1 MGTPNP
7 LYGTGVF
14 RRRLRWRALPGRVD
28 VELEDSNH
36 GFCLSLHYASDEE
49 SKGNKDNKDDTDSP
63 GNAVRITAID
73 ARPIRHPFTT
83 CPEAVA
89 NAQRIVG
96 LSPDD
101 VSSLR
106 ERLPQADNCT
116 HLVDMAL
123 LAASHALETP
133 QGVWRLYDI
142 AVDDEHEG
150 LTRARILCDGQLIH
164 EWLIRNHHLEAPAE
178 QAGKPVMRG
187 FYAWAVQAFQ
197 GMPLEAAQLLQRGYF
212 VAQARRSVYI
222 PIEQNPAITDG
233 MPHNACYSYNL
244 GAVERAQRIHGS
256 VRDYSASADPLLRFT
271 PSPERSP
278 SHRHGVSTM
287 TQSKQMAARQGALSG
302 IKIIEFGQMVSAPFC
317 AKLFSDYGADV
328 IKVEPPKGDAARHTG
343 PFPGD
348 VPHPEKSGLYFI
360 NNTNKRSVTCDVRT
374 EAGRQ
379 LFLRLLEGADV
390 LIENNL
396 PQQMRA
402 WKLDYPTLRAVNPN
416 LVVISITP
424 FGQTGPYSEWNGYD
438 LNAYHL
444 SGASSR
450 YCGRP
455 GEMPL
460 EHGTFSADYFGAIT
474 AATWGMAAVY
484 GRALTGGGQQ
494 VDVSCAEA
502 IAAAFI
508 GGQNIG
514 GYAQDGRF
522 DKRTGV
528 GMPQGAPA
536 TIMPCK
542 DGHVWMLALEPG
554 QWNGLRKVMGDPEWA
569 DLDIFQNMKTR
580 AENAD
585 VIYSFLTEWT
595 MEHTKMEIQEKCQ
608 AAGCPITAVY
618 TIAEAAEQPHL
629 KAREYFV
636 DMEHPELG
644 KLKNLG
650 APFKLP
656 ACPGGPVEAAPLL
669 GQHNDEIYGG
679 QLGLTTHEIQALRAQ
694 GVI

>member
-7 LYGTGVF
+7 NYGSGAF
-14 RRRLRWRALPGRVD
+14 RRRVRWCAHDRQVET
-28 VELEDSNH
+28 ELEDSNH
-36 GFCLSLHYASDEE
+36 GFRLTLRHDGE
-49 SKGNKDNKDDTDSP
+49 
-63 GNAVRITAID
+63 RITALD
-73 ARPIRHPFTT
+73 PLPIRFPFTT
-83 CPEAVA
+83 CPEAVRQIRA
-89 NAQRIVG
+89 LTGMA
-96 LSPDD
+96 LAD
-101 VSSLR
+101 VAAIR
-106 ERLPQADNCT
+106 ARLPQADNCT
-116 HLVDMAL
+116 HLVDLLL
-123 LAASHALETP
+123 LALAHVADSGQACS
-133 QGVWRLYDI
+133 YDI
-142 AVDDEHEG
+142 TVMDEHDG
-150 LTRARILCDGQLIH
+150 LTAAQISSEGELLHDWQIRAHVIT
-164 EWLIRNHHLEAPAE
+164 APTGL
-178 QAGKPVMRG
+178 AGKSAMRG
-187 FYAWAVQAFQ
+187 FWAWAAEKFQ
-197 GMPLEAAQLLQRGYF
+197 GRARDFEAAQLLQRGYF
-212 VAQARRSVYI
+212 VAQARRWSYV
-222 PIEQNPAITDG
+222 PLARHPAIGDN
-233 MPHNACYSYNL
+233 MPRTACYSYSEV
-244 GAVERAQRIHGS
+244 AVHRARRIHGS
-256 VRDYSASADPLLRFT
+256 VRDLTQSADPLLQFVNPPELATDSIPIHRFGG
-271 PSPERSP
+271 P
-278 SHRHGVSTM
+278 M
-287 TQSKQMAARQGALSG
+287 TQATRPAARQGALAG
-302 IKIIEFGQMVSAPFC
+302 IKVVEFGQMVSAPYC

-328 IKVEPPKGDAARHTG
+328 IKVELPSGDTARRAG

-348 VPHPEKSGLYFI
+348 APHPEKSGLYFI
-360 NNTNKRSVTCDVRT
+360 NNTNKRGITCDVGT
-374 EAGRQ
+374 AEGRR
-379 LFLRLLEGADV
+379 LFLRLLAWADV
-390 LIENNL
+390 LVENNL

-402 WKLDYPTLRAVNPN
+402 WGLDYATLQAVNPQ

-438 LNAYHL
+438 LNAFHL
-444 SGASSR
+444 TGASSR

-460 EHGTFSADYFGAIT
+460 EHGTFSAEYFGAIT

-484 GRALTGGGQQ
+484 GRNVVGSGQQ

-502 IAAAFI
+502 IAAAFV

-514 GYAQDGRF
+514 GYAQDGIF

-585 VIYSFLTEWT
+585 VIYSFLLEWT

-618 TIAEAAEQPHL
+618 TVAEAAEMPHL
-629 KAREYFV
+629 KARDYFV
-636 DMEHPELG
+636 NMEHPELG

-656 ACPGGPVEAAPLL
+656 ASPGGPVEPAPLL
-669 GQHNDEIYGG
+669 GQHNEDIYGG
-679 QLGLTTHEIQALRAQ
+679 LLGLPASDIENLRTQ